1 MQIIAINAASKNG
14 TINVAAARIPA
25 TIIIKLAKPI
35 KAFSATDVLG
45 GDFIL

>member
-1 MQIIAINAASKNG
+1 VQIIAINAARRKG

-35 KAFSATDVLG
+35 NAFSATDVFG
-45 GDFIL
+45 GVFII